1 VPARPLADALNWSGV
16 VLALCA
22 SGAVALDGMRSPR
35 LEPSVQEPEGTFVGT
50 LQPVSTGPDARALPD
65 ATRNLV
71 PLLRYRR
78 VASASLLADPL
89 LLELA
94 APDQIVAFSSRASDA
109 RDAYR
114 YAGKPHLDALHRAED
129 LLNLSPDLVL
139 VNSLGDFAA
148 VARLREAGLRVFDLG
163 PMRGVQTFLS
173 NVLAVGWLLG
183 HEDAARDLA
192 LHFQL
197 RLGAIASGLPSSA
210 RRGAIYLGVHGTRLY
225 GGTRGSSYHDVLHF
239 AGLEDVAARQ
249 FSGWPSYDPEQVL
262 SLDPEIVVTQT
273 GMRVQ
278 LCERREFA
286 RLRACGQRGQVIEI
300 DGRLLNDAGFGMLDA
315 SELIHRAAY
324 AGAPLP

>member
-1 VPARPLADALNWSGV
+1 
-16 VLALCA
+16 
-22 SGAVALDGMRSPR
+22 VALDGLRSPGR
-35 LEPSVQEPEGTFVGT
+35 KAPVREPDGTFLAT
-50 LQPVSTGPDARALPD
+50 LQPVSAGPGARALPD
-65 ATRNLV
+65 ATGTLV
-71 PLLRYRR
+71 PLLPYRR
-78 VASASLLADPL
+78 IASASLLADPL

-94 APDQIVAFSSRASDA
+94 APEQIVAFSSRAGDA

-129 LLNLSPDLVL
+129 LLNLQTDLVL

-148 VARLREAGLRVFDLG
+148 VARLRDAGLRVFDLG
-163 PMRGVQTFLS
+163 PMHGVQTFLRS
-173 NVLAVGWLLG
+173 TLAVGWLLG
-183 HEDAARDLA
+183 REDAARDLA

-197 RLGAIASGLPSSA
+197 RLDAIAGGRPSSA
-210 RRGAIYLGVHGTRLY
+210 RRGAMYLGVHGSRLY

-239 AGLEDVAARQ
+239 AGLEDIAARH

-278 LCERREFA
+278 LCERSEFE
-286 RLRACGQRGQVIEI
+286 RLRACGGQGQVIEI

-324 AGAPLP
+324 AGAPAP

>member
-1 VPARPLADALNWSGV
+1 MSARPFAEAVNWTGAL
-16 VLALCA
+16 LALCA
-22 SGAVALDGMRSPR
+22 SGAVALGGARSPR
-35 LEPSVQEPEGTFVGT
+35 RVTSLQEPDAKFVAT
-50 LQPVSTGPDARALPD
+50 VQPVSTGPDARALSD
-65 ATRNLV
+65 ATGTLV
-71 PLLRYRR
+71 PLMPYRH

-94 APDQIVAFSSRASDA
+94 APEQIVAFSARAGEA
-109 RDAYR
+109 PQAYR

-129 LLNLSPDLVL
+129 LLSLRPDLVL

-148 VARLREAGLRVFDLG
+148 VARLREAGLHVFDLG

-183 HEDAARDLA
+183 REDVAKDLA

-197 RLGAIASGLPSSA
+197 RLTAIASSLPTSA
-210 RRGAIYLGVHGTRLY
+210 RRGAMYLGVHGSRLY
-225 GGTRGSSYHDVLHF
+225 GGTLGSSYHDVLHF
-239 AGLEDVAARQ
+239 AGLDDIAARE

-262 SLDPEIVVTQT
+262 SLDPELVVTQT

-278 LCERREFA
+278 LCERPEFSG
-286 RLRACGQRGQVIEI
+286 LRACGDRGQVIEV

-315 SELIHRAAY
+315 SELVHHAAY
-324 AGAPLP
+324 PEAPSP